1 MYFLAILLTL
11 RVLEPGH
18 PNQSI
23 EDAHE
28 FLRLPQ
34 VPPVMDA
41 HLGERRVRVA
51 LLRRDQEFVQVRL
64 TCFSRGGCSPSD
76 EVVQALAPGSE
87 LRYVGQKYVVE
98 SVDLTD
104 PIWTGVGTWT
114 DMLSQPPGVRMRFT
128 FATPLVTSD
137 PANRQVSNALPF
149 PDPHA
154 LFTSAL
160 RHWRLLDGPLLPY
173 TGAQMP
179 QVAKCVVSEY
189 RLETADYILAGQAH
203 PGFIGWI
210 EYVCRTR
217 ESSVIVSLNALARLA
232 FFSGSGYLTE
242 RGMGVTAVKIT
253 N

>member
-11 RVLEPGH
+11 RILEPGH
-18 PNQSI
+18 PHLSV
-23 EDAHE
+23 EDTHE

-34 VPPVMDA
+34 VPPGTDA

-51 LLRRDQEFVQVRL
+51 LLRRDQEFVYVRL
-64 TCFSRGGCSPSD
+64 TCFSRGERSPGD
-76 EVVQALAPGSE
+76 GVVQAL
-87 LRYVGQKYVVE
+87 
-98 SVDLTD
+98 
-104 PIWTGVGTWT
+104 
-114 DMLSQPPGVRMRFT
+114 
-128 FATPLVTSD
+128 TPV
-137 PANRQVSNALPF
+137 
-149 PDPHA
+149 PDPQT

-173 TGAQMP
+173 TGTRMA

-189 RLETADYILAGQAH
+189 RLETADYILAGHAH
-203 PGFIGWI
+203 PGFLGWI

-242 RGMGVTAVKIT
+242 RGLGVTAVMIT

>member
-11 RVLEPGH
+11 RILEPGH
-18 PNQSI
+18 PHLSV
-23 EDAHE
+23 EDTHE

-34 VPPVMDA
+34 VPPGTDA

-51 LLRRDQEFVQVRL
+51 LLRRVQEFVHVRL
-64 TCFSRGGCSPSD
+64 TCFSRGERSPGD
-76 EVVQALAPGSE
+76 GVVQALTPGSE
-87 LRYVGQKYVVE
+87 LRYAGQMCVVE
-98 SVDLTD
+98 SVDFTD

-114 DMLSQPPGVRMRFT
+114 DMLSRHPGVRMRFT

-137 PANRQVSNALPF
+137 PVNRQVSNALPF
-149 PDPHA
+149 PDPQT

-173 TGAQMP
+173 TGTRMAQI
-179 QVAKCVVSEY
+179 AKCVVSEY
-189 RLETADYILAGQAH
+189 RLETADYILAGHAH
-203 PGFIGWI
+203 PGFLGWI

-242 RGMGVTAVKIT
+242 RGLGVTAVMIT

>member
-1 MYFLAILLTL
+1 MYFLAILLKL

-34 VPPVMDA
+34 VPSVKDEHP
-41 HLGERRVRVA
+41 GERRVKVA

-64 TCFSRGGCSPSD
+64 TCFSRGGCSPGD
-76 EVVQALAPGSE
+76 EVVQALTPGSE
-87 LRYVGQKYVVE
+87 LWYIGQKYVVE

-104 PIWTGVGTWT
+104 HIWTGVCTWT

-137 PANRQVSNALPF
+137 PTNRQIGNALPF
-149 PDPHA
+149 PDPQT

-160 RHWRLLDGPLLPY
+160 RHWRLLDGPLLPN
-173 TGAQMP
+173 TGARMT
-179 QVAKCVVSEY
+179 QVARCVVSEY
-189 RLETADYILAGQAH
+189 RLETADYILAGHAH
-203 PGFIGWI
+203 PGFLGWI

-217 ESSVIVSLNALARLA
+217 ETSVIVSLNALARLA
-232 FFSGSGYLTE
+232 FFSGSGYMTE
-242 RGMGVTAVKIT
+242 RGMGVTAVMIT